1 MGQIVRT
8 ACLEC
13 GERFEMS
20 RGGGFRFHQLGCDT
34 CGKATT
40 IGFAALGDLHRRYVK
55 GLFGPYSLATAEDDA
70 RAREA
75 PGIEPISTEEY
86 HRHVEGMAGKCVCG
100 GWFTFAAPPRC
111 PTCHST
117 CLAEGKVVICYD

>member
-1 MGQIVRT
+1 MGQIIRT

-34 CGKATT
+34 CGKTTT

-55 GLFGPYSLATAEDDA
+55 GLPGAYCLATAEEDA
-70 RAREA
+70 RLREE

-86 HRHVEGMAGKCVCG
+86 HRQVETMAGTCVCG
-100 GWFTFAAPPRC
+100 GRFTFAAPPRC
-111 PTCHST
+111 PKCHSKR
-117 CLAEGKVVICYD
+117 LAEGTVVICYD